1 MLWKLV
7 QGGSGLKGIFFFKT
21 GEITVR
27 FYDSRNY
34 PAERKI
40 KIMQETGGRLAGTI
54 FSYKRKD
61 KKR

>member
-7 QGGSGLKGIFFFKT
+7 QGGSGLKRFFFKT
-21 GEITVR
+21 GEITVC

-54 FSYKRKD
+54 FSYR
-61 KKR
+61 

>member
-7 QGGSGLKGIFFFKT
+7 QGGSGLKRFFFFKT
-21 GEITVR
+21 GEITVC

-40 KIMQETGGRLAGTI
+40 KVMQETGGRLAGTI
-54 FSYKRKD
+54 FSYR
-61 KKR
+61 